1 MTITS
6 KAKAGFPS
14 HLDDLYR
21 RGLRLIEESVEN
33 GVTSMRAHVEVDT
46 IVGFSC
52 LDVALDLKARYKD
65 VCDVQI
71 AGAFNCS
78 FLPFFLTAKSVVFAQ
93 EALFEKPSDIEPGE
107 NYAILCQAMRREG
120 VSVLGSAPYVEPTFH
135 QAKKNIQLIF
145 QAVMG
150 SQEAFP
156 RHIDFHLDYNLNPAV
171 EPLIYEVIAQART
184 YYSRYNF
191 DCASEY
197 GGLQQNLD
205 TTPRL
210 CCDNK
215 RSTGP
220 SITIGHATRL
230 QLFLPNE
237 WHKLRAAIGHLPITI
252 VGLPQS
258 DMYIQG
264 RDHQSNP
271 LGPPRST
278 LRVPLIEEAYG
289 IKVAMAVN
297 NVDNAFTP
305 QGTLDPL
312 SSLVTFGVAI
322 FQAATPKEIR
332 SLIVGLLL
340 RT

>member
-1 MTITS
+1 MAITS
-6 KAKAGFPS
+6 KAKTGFPS
-14 HLDDLYR
+14 RLDDLYR
-21 RGLRLIEESVEN
+21 RGSRLIEESVEH

-71 AGAFNCS
+71 AGAFDCS
-78 FLPFFLTAKSVVFAQ
+78 LLPFPPSAKYVVFAQ
-93 EALFEKPSDIEPGE
+93 EALFERPSDIEPGE

-120 VSVLGSAPYVEPTFH
+120 VSVIGSAPYVEPTFQ

-156 RHIDFHLDYNLNPAV
+156 RHIDFHLDYNLNPTA
-171 EPLIYEVIAQART
+171 EPLIYEVIAQARM
-184 YYSRYNF
+184 YNSRYNL

-197 GGLQQNLD
+197 GKDIEQNLNP
-205 TTPRL
+205 TPRL

-215 RSTGP
+215 NPIGP

-230 QLFLPNE
+230 QLLLPSD
-237 WHKLRAAIGHLPITI
+237 WHKLRAAIGDLPITI

-264 RDHQSNP
+264 RDHQDSP

-278 LRVPLIEEAYG
+278 LRVPLIKEAYG

-312 SSLVTFGVAI
+312 NLVTFGVAI

-332 SLIVGLLL
+332 SLIVGFLL

>member
-1 MTITS
+1 
-6 KAKAGFPS
+6 
-14 HLDDLYR
+14 
-21 RGLRLIEESVEN
+21 
-33 GVTSMRAHVEVDT
+33 
-46 IVGFSC
+46 
-52 LDVALDLKARYKD
+52 
-65 VCDVQI
+65 
-71 AGAFNCS
+71 
-78 FLPFFLTAKSVVFAQ
+78 
-93 EALFEKPSDIEPGE
+93 
-107 NYAILCQAMRREG
+107 MRREG
-120 VSVLGSAPYVEPTFH
+120 VSVVGSAPYVEPTFH

-145 QAVMG
+145 QAVIG

-156 RHIDFHLDYNLNPAV
+156 RHIDFHLDYNLDPTV
-171 EPLIYEVIAQART
+171 EPLIYEVIAQARA
-184 YYSRYNF
+184 YYSRYSL

-197 GGLQQNLD
+197 GKETSEVGGLQQNLD
-205 TTPRL
+205 TMPRL

-215 RSTGP
+215 NSIGP
-220 SITIGHATRL
+220 LITIGHATRL
-230 QLFLPNE
+230 QLLLPSE
-237 WHKLRAAIGHLPITI
+237 WHKLHAAIGDLPITI

-264 RDHQSNP
+264 REHQSNP

-332 SLIVGLLL
+332 SLIVGLL

>member
-1 MTITS
+1 
-6 KAKAGFPS
+6 
-14 HLDDLYR
+14 
-21 RGLRLIEESVEN
+21 
-33 GVTSMRAHVEVDT
+33 
-46 IVGFSC
+46 
-52 LDVALDLKARYKD
+52 
-65 VCDVQI
+65 
-71 AGAFNCS
+71 
-78 FLPFFLTAKSVVFAQ
+78 
-93 EALFEKPSDIEPGE
+93 
-107 NYAILCQAMRREG
+107 MRREG
-120 VSVLGSAPYVEPTFH
+120 VSVVGSAPYVEPTFH

-156 RHIDFHLDYNLNPAV
+156 RHIDFHLDYNLDPTV
-171 EPLIYEVIAQART
+171 EPLIYEVIAQARA
-184 YYSRYNF
+184 YYSRYSL

-197 GGLQQNLD
+197 GKETSEVGGLQQNLD
-205 TTPRL
+205 TMPRL

-215 RSTGP
+215 NSIGP
-220 SITIGHATRL
+220 LITIGHATRL
-230 QLFLPNE
+230 QLLLPSE
-237 WHKLRAAIGHLPITI
+237 WHKLRAAIGDLPITI

-264 RDHQSNP
+264 REHQSNP

-278 LRVPLIEEAYG
+278 LRIPLIEEAYG

-312 SSLVTFGVAI
+312 SSLVTFGVAV